1 MLSEDEDAFSL
12 KPRHSSLVTAFNMA
26 FQRQLLRGSVVVGFF
41 SLLSA
46 FSGILVETS
55 IAAQLGLSK
64 SSDSFYAAFTIP
76 YILTNLFSA
85 TSQFSLVPFFSTLDS
100 RDFMQDLGRGLS
112 YVLNLMFLGLGLFA
126 LVGAFAAPWMMRAIA
141 PGFTRPQVELATQ
154 LGRWLFLVVVPAGIA
169 EVFRSFLLSRHS
181 FVLSSAAGFIRNIV
195 VILVILRGFDRL
207 GPFSIVLG
215 YLLGYLLQM
224 LVLGL
229 QIAISFP
236 VRYSLTLTGSG
247 EAFRRLRGAG
257 TAQVGGALAWQVEV
271 LAERMIA
278 SFLPAGTLTAVNYGS
293 KILYTMVELLGGS
306 VGTAA
311 LPQLARDAMGKTREV
326 ERKTF
331 KDIAEIS
338 LFFTSPPAVFCLM
351 LSHNIIR
358 LVFERGHFTPAATG
372 LMSRVFFY
380 YCLSLVP
387 LSFLRLLTFYLF
399 ARVESGA
406 FLRLSILLYSLNLG
420 FDLFYVGVLH
430 LGARGIPLGLLM
442 ASVIVCALCIRR
454 NLGDLRQA
462 LGRAELHLFGRNLL
476 AAALTALAI
485 GALRPWVTPPHSALQ
500 NLLHLVELCS
510 AGSLAYMAALTV
522 LRASPLAFRRSG
534 K

>member
-1 MLSEDEDAFSL
+1 
-12 KPRHSSLVTAFNMA
+12 
-26 FQRQLLRGSVVVGFF
+26 
-41 SLLSA
+41 
-46 FSGILVETS
+46 
-55 IAAQLGLSK
+55 
-64 SSDSFYAAFTIP
+64 
-76 YILTNLFSA
+76 
-85 TSQFSLVPFFSTLDS
+85 
-100 RDFMQDLGRGLS
+100 
-112 YVLNLMFLGLGLFA
+112 
-126 LVGAFAAPWMMRAIA
+126 
-141 PGFTRPQVELATQ
+141 
-154 LGRWLFLVVVPAGIA
+154 
-169 EVFRSFLLSRHS
+169 
-181 FVLSSAAGFIRNIV
+181 
-195 VILVILRGFDRL
+195 
-207 GPFSIVLG
+207 
-215 YLLGYLLQM
+215 
-224 LVLGL
+224 
-229 QIAISFP
+229 
-236 VRYSLTLTGSG
+236 
-247 EAFRRLRGAG
+247 
-257 TAQVGGALAWQVEV
+257 
-271 LAERMIA
+271 
-278 SFLPAGTLTAVNYGS
+278 
-293 KILYTMVELLGGS
+293 
-306 VGTAA
+306 
-311 LPQLARDAMGKTREV
+311 MGKTREV